1 MNTLLLARPVTAANP
16 EYHCGACNAWHS
28 GACPSALYRLH
39 QLVRHLVVDGDLRAA
54 AAGRRARR
62 TLAEMA
68 PGTSGRGVVS
78 ASTPPP
84 LEGPTTNDD
93 DLDKALGGPWDDEG
107 DE

>member
-1 MNTLLLARPVTAANP
+1 MITLLTRPAVTAVNP
-16 EYHCGACNAWHS
+16 EYACDLCKGWHS
-28 GACPSALYRLH
+28 DACPAAHRLH
-39 QLVRHLVVDGDLRAA
+39 QMVRHLVADGDLRAA

-68 PGTSGRGVVS
+68 PGTPGRGVVS

-93 DLDKALGGPWDDEG
+93 DLDRALGGPWDDEG
-107 DE
+107 DES

>member
-1 MNTLLLARPVTAANP
+1 MNTLLLTRPAVTAANP
-16 EYHCGACNAWHS
+16 EYYCGTCNTWHS
-28 GACPSALYRLH
+28 GVCPAAAHGLH

-62 TLAEMA
+62 TLAEM
-68 PGTSGRGVVS
+68 TGVVS
-78 ASTPPP
+78 ASTPP
-84 LEGPTTNDD
+84 LEGPTTNDE